1 GTLVVYIGLVFD
13 TQWLLDHGGW
23 GKASGYNTFFNQN
36 PIPGTGPYVVTTVQ
50 ENSFVKF
57 QQNPNYWGNSLS
69 AAEIAADPYLD
80 PGHAKTVVVQTVP
93 TDPSRYTDLTT
104 GAAQIAGILSQDYGT
119 VVNDPTYG
127 HFLFPDQAAVFV
139 GIAMNTHRSPTNITA
154 VR

>member
-1 GTLVVYIGLVFD
+1 
-13 TQWLLDHGGW
+13 
-23 GKASGYNTFFNQN
+23 
-36 PIPGTGPYVVTTVQ
+36 
-50 ENSFVKF
+50 
-57 QQNPNYWGNSLS
+57 
-69 AAEIAADPYLD
+69 
-80 PGHAKTVVVQTVP
+80 VP

-154 VR
+154 VRQAIVRAINYTDISNKVFFGGLSPFAGPECPVFSQFYGLGGVKPYQYNLTAAQKILSDAGVNAASLPAMDFRVVQGCDYCNLAAQ